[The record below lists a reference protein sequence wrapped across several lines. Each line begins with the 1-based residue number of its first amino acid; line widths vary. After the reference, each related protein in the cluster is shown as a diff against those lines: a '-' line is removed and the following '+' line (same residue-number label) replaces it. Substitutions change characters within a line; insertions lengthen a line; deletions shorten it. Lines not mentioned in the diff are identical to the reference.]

1 MLEDQEGIS
10 GELSSND
17 GGELSSDDDGTIA
30 GEVQPEF
37 QHLEEGVPS
46 AAPTL
51 INGLTP
57 FTAEE
62 IVGGA
67 ALALTLGL
75 RLEEPDDIKTF
86 QEAFT
91 WVIRPVFPTSQV
103 IEQLKLGQALAHY
116 GVGKGRG
123 LGGGE
128 LPPLVRLVAG
138 SMALGLAG
146 YMAHLA
152 VLKGRHDAQAAS

>member
-1 MLEDQEGIS
+1 MVDEQPNS
-10 GELSSND
+10 HSAASSS
-17 GGELSSDDDGTIA
+17 EDDGVIA

-37 QHLEEGVPS
+37 QHLESERGGDSP
-46 AAPTL
+46 APTL
-51 INGLTP
+51 INGVTP
-57 FTAEE
+57 FTADE
-62 IVGGA
+62 IVSGA

-103 IEQLKLGQALAHY
+103 VEQLRLGQALAHY

-146 YMAHLA
+146 YMAHQA